1 MSVSINLK
9 SQCENPTIFLFLFSV
24 MISFAKKDNSV
35 AENVEKVKRWAELW
49 LAEFSEN
56 KEDLPTVMVSELKCT
71 EEGCTP
77 IETVIS
83 LLHSSGNKSG
93 KIFKPIKDVTHKDTI
108 SFLQTLTSTQTEE
121 EANLHK

>member
-1 MSVSINLK
+1 
-9 SQCENPTIFLFLFSV
+9 

-35 AENVEKVKRWAELW
+35 AENSVKVKRWVELW

-56 KEDLPTVMVSELKCT
+56 NKEDLNLPTVMVSELKCT

-83 LLHSSGNKSG
+83 LLHSSAGNKSG

-121 EANLHK
+121 EANPHK